1 VYLLSMTR
9 GFLYGDE
16 NICCMETAVT
26 GDGKKFRYFR
36 ILCIVFFAAVLIL
49 FWGKTTY
56 YWGGR
61 VILSIG
67 GNAAAQIYPLFA
79 LCLCYRAA
87 VKDWGKPVFWRD
99 PLFIFLCYLII
110 SPLWASLHDFSEVK
124 GTLIPAL
131 LGYWTGCYLLSR
143 NFNYLSVRYI
153 QLLAASVALL
163 IMRGIFELIFI
174 PETVAIMHSTSEHHT
189 IIAMLIVIAFPL
201 LIYLISITPAKDPT
215 RIPLY
220 LCTALFLSGI
230 FLTSSRLGW
239 IAFFVLCLFYVL
251 TIKDLRTKIAAI
263 VLPLLVFI
271 ALLHAMPQFQSRF
284 FSLARISHD
293 RETSTRMENWKICQ
307 AIIREHLPVGIGFS
321 NREYLKCGR
330 ELDSHFQYEHPH
342 NIFLQ
347 VQVCGGIVG
356 TALLFVLLWKV
367 GSSLSMLYRK
377 GRHGLFICFLASMIA
392 FLVMNMGD
400 TILNSHRGSLFAGL
414 SLAYL
419 FACAGQ
425 DGEKEGAATEGAA
438 KEGAATEGAVT
449 DGR

>member
-1 VYLLSMTR
+1 MYLLSTAR

-16 NICCMETAVT
+16 NICCMKTAVT
-26 GDGKKFRYFR
+26 DEVKKFSYFR
-36 ILCIVFFAAVLIL
+36 ILFIVFSTAILIL
-49 FWGKTTY
+49 FWGRTTY
-56 YWGGR
+56 YWGAR

-79 LCLCYRAA
+79 ICLLYR
-87 VKDWGKPVFWRD
+87 VVMKDWGKPVFWRD
-99 PLFIFLCYLII
+99 PMFIFLCYLII

-131 LGYWTGCYLLSR
+131 LGYWTACYMLSR
-143 NFNYLSVRYI
+143 NFSYLSVRYI
-153 QLLAASVALL
+153 QLIVASVALL

-189 IIAMLIVIAFPL
+189 IIAMLIVITFPL
-201 LIYLISITPAKDPT
+201 LTYLVNITPKKDPT
-215 RIPLY
+215 RILLY

-239 IAFFVLCLFYVL
+239 IAFFVLCLFYLL
-251 TIKDLRTKIAAI
+251 TIKDLRIRIAAI
-263 VLPLLVFI
+263 ALPILVFI
-271 ALLHAMPQFQSRF
+271 VLLHAMPQFQSRF

-293 RETSTRMENWKICQ
+293 RETSTRLENWKICQ
-307 AIIREHLPVGIGFS
+307 AVIREHLPVGIGFS
-321 NREYLKCGR
+321 NQEYLKSGR
-330 ELDSHFQYEHPH
+330 KLDSHFQYEHPH

-347 VQVCGGIVG
+347 VQACGGIIG
-356 TALLFVLLWKV
+356 TVLLMALFWKA
-367 GSSLSMLYRK
+367 GASLLMLYRK
-377 GRHGLFICFLASMIA
+377 GRHDLFICFLGSMIV

-400 TILNSHRGSLFAGL
+400 TILNSHRGSLYAGL
-414 SLAYL
+414 MLAYL

-425 DGEKEGAATEGAA
+425 DGESK
-438 KEGAATEGAVT
+438 GAVT